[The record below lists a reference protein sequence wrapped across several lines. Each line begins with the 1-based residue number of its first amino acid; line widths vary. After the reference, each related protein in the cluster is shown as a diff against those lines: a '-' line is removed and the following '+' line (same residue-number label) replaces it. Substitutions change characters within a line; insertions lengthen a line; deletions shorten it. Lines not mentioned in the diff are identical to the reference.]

1 MKKRVRIV
9 VSGTVQGVGY
19 RWHCRREASA
29 RGIGGFVRN
38 LPDGRVEAV
47 LEGDAAAVDAMV
59 DWCRS
64 GPRSASVSSAVT
76 ADEQPLGESSFRISA

>member
-1 MKKRVRIV
+1 MRKRVRIV

-47 LEGDAAAVDAMV
+47 LEGDAPSVEAMLN
-59 DWCRS
+59 WCRE
-64 GPRSASVSSAVT
+64 GPATARVSSAEISE
-76 ADEQPLGESSFRISA
+76 EQPLGESSFRVSP